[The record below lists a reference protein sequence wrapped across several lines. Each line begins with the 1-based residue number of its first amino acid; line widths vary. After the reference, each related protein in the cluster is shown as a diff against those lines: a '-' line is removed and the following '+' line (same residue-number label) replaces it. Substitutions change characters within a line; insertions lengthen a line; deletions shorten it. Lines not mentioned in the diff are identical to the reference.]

1 MTYLNPPPTNRNAKA
16 AKHAKKICFAGFAR
30 FAFRIVTR

>member
-1 MTYLNPPPTNRNAKA
+1 MMSVNIPTTNRNAKA

-30 FAFRIVTR
+30 FAFPIVTR